1 MRFTIEDAQTMARQT
16 LIAVGA
22 SEALATS
29 LANATVAAEL
39 SGRHSV
45 GFSHLLDYL
54 DSITAGRIIGSA
66 QPEISFP
73 TPAMIQVDA
82 RGGIAQLGF
91 DLAIDELQ
99 KRAEL
104 YGIAVFSQSNSY
116 SAGELGY
123 YTRRLA
129 KAGLV
134 AVAATNGSAHVA
146 AGKSTE
152 AVYGTNPL
160 SFAAPTENGPPLLID
175 QASSATAF
183 VNVRRAAESGEPIP
197 EGWAI
202 DTEGRPTTDANEAL
216 KGALLAFGGDRGA
229 NIALFVEILAAGVTG
244 ANWSL
249 DAPSFADGN
258 RSPGAGLLVI
268 ALKPAILAPNFSTRL
283 ASHSARLAA
292 KGIHIPG
299 RKQSSLEIELP
310 DSLVEAMSRYNKP

>member
-1 MRFTIEDAQTMARQT
+1 MRFSIEDAQAMARQA
-16 LIAVGA
+16 LVAVGA
-22 SEALATS
+22 SEALATA

-39 SGRHSV
+39 SGRQSV

-54 DSITAGRIIGSA
+54 DSILSGRIIGSA

-73 TPAMIQVDA
+73 APAMIQVDA
-82 RGGIAQLGF
+82 KGGVAQLGF
-91 DLAIDELQ
+91 DLAFNELQ
-99 KRAEL
+99 KRTDL

-123 YTRRLA
+123 YTRRLGE
-129 KAGLV
+129 AGLV
-134 AVAATNGSAHVA
+134 AVAATNGPAHVA
-146 AGKSTE
+146 AGKSAE

-160 SFAAPTENGPPLLID
+160 SFAAPTENGPPLVID

-183 VNVRRAAESGEPIP
+183 VNVRSAAEHGEQIP

-202 DTEGRPTTDANEAL
+202 DTKGRPTTDSNEAL
-216 KGALLAFGGDRGA
+216 KGALLAFGGSRGA
-229 NIALFVEILAAGVTG
+229 NIALLVEILAAGVAG

-249 DAPSFADGN
+249 DAPSFTHGD
-258 RSPGAGLLVI
+258 RSPGAGLLII
-268 ALKPAILAPNFSTRL
+268 AIKPTILAPNFSIRL
-283 ASHSARLAA
+283 ASHLARLAT

-310 DSLVEAMSRYNKP
+310 DTLVEALGRYNKP